1 MSPNSFKKYAN
12 GNDVKSR
19 NGNENQND
27 STILIHDDATAA
39 ATAAA
44 DGDAN
49 ANDGGLVAAAK
60 SRLGYLFIQDEEVS
74 GQISKRLEKFTCW

>member
-39 ATAAA
+39 AAA
-44 DGDAN
+44 DVDGN
-49 ANDGGLVAAAK
+49 ADDGGLVAAAK

-74 GQISKRLEKFTCW
+74 GQISKRLEKCTCW